1 MTFRTRRLVA
11 MGAAGVAAAAV
22 LAGCSFTN
30 PQTIATPYAASDGT
44 NSEVTDPTSGETVRL
59 RNFLVV
65 AAAKDAPGAVV
76 GAIANDG
83 TKPVTVQFKVSA
95 PPSGGSAAQ
104 PLGSGSVTVEPG
116 QLAQVGP
123 AGTALDL
130 ASVPTAPGTV
140 LTIEATTP
148 GGTATFP
155 LPVVAAVRQYAT
167 LTPTATPSAAAS

>member
-1 MTFRTRRLVA
+1 MSRTRRLVA

-44 NSEVTDPTSGETVRL
+44 NAEVVDPASGETVRL

-76 GAIANDG
+76 GAVANDG
-83 TKPVTVQFKVSA
+83 SKPVTVQFTVNS
-95 PPSGGSAAQ
+95 PTGEVGT
-104 PLGSGSVTVEPG
+104 GSVTVEPG

-130 ASVPTAPGTV
+130 ATVPSAPGTV
-140 LTIEATTP
+140 LSITATTP
-148 GGTATFP
+148 GGSATFA
-155 LPVVAAVRQYAT
+155 LPVMPAVREYAT
-167 LTPTATPSAAAS
+167 LTPTATPSAASS